1 MAATGVLPFIR
12 GVDLS
17 GNDFKAVV
25 ARANNLKNSGVPD
38 DIFQLDDLSVLDLS
52 YNQLTEI
59 PRDLEN
65 SRNMLVLNLSHNSI
79 DNISNQLFIN
89 LTDLLYLDL
98 SDNNLDSLPPQM
110 RRLVHLQTLIL
121 NNNPLMHAQLRQL
134 PAMVALQ
141 TLHLRNTQ
149 RTQNNM
155 PTSLEGLTNLA
166 DVDLSCNDLTRV
178 PECLYSLANLKR
190 LNLSSNQISELS
202 LCIDQWTKL
211 ETLNLSRNQLTSLP
225 SAICKL
231 SKLKKL
237 YVNSNKI
244 DFDGL
249 PSGVGKLSN
258 LVEFMA
264 ANNNLEL
271 VPEGLC
277 RCGKLKKLVLN
288 KNRLV
293 TLPEAIHFLT
303 DLEVLDVRENPNLVM
318 PPKPVDR
325 TAEWYNIDFSLQ
337 NQLRLA
343 GASPATVAA
352 AGGGNSPRDHM
363 ARKMRLR
370 RRKDS
375 AQDDQAK
382 QVLKGM
388 SDVAQEKNK
397 SIEESGRTFLLLSI
411 GGKANKNAAATSGLG
426 GKFKGFFGKKKT
438 GAAQFKSKGWALGKI
453 AGATNWLTS
462 KFISS
467 KASRRLGRSVRYDG
481 SSVGRYQG
489 YQNGGYEYDEGEF
502 SYEEDDYVQSS
513 YSRNNPRGRYRS
525 RNHDSYGQGRYR
537 GPHQY
542 DYFEDDQEYYDY
554 PEDEYGF
561 YDEEN
566 EYYDPVYEDE
576 YGDEYLDEDYY
587 DQYQYDGRHPYGY
600 YDDRMDYGYRH
611 QRIDEFGY
619 PVDGMEY
626 YDEMGYAMEDE
637 FGYLGND
644 VEYYDYG
651 YYPEQ
656 LVYYGDQQNY
666 YTHYDG
672 VSDAYMMY
680 PGYQNAYN
688 QNQYMYSGENA
699 AVYTDPQMAVNQ
711 PFMYTV
717 EDVMDPTEPPEMYG
731 NEYVQIPTQGI
742 LTEDSFRFPRPQ
754 VRLFGKEKLEISSPV
769 SQIPRSDLEMIQDQY
784 EHQPFVSPMSFPLYT
799 PQQPEAVQRSLS
811 PAPILIQQGPA
822 TIIPPSSPILTRSLQ
837 IPSSPV
843 LQARPF
849 SSPIP
854 VSPVLSRHS
863 FGPVGP
869 MPLSTPAS
877 PVLSARRFDPTM
889 GDPVSPHLVYPDPM
903 FQRFDFP
910 HENIQP
916 ITMRQF
922 NHLPSPQLS
931 LRQSN
936 FSTRS
941 SPIPRQRS
949 DMYEEMSPRFSPRQ
963 SRMFGPPSYNNN
975 AQRQFSPIQRRKFS
989 PPSSPQP
996 SRRAPSPIA
1005 SLRGKSPTP
1014 QRKPFGSRAPS
1025 PLVNG
1030 RESPPMSPR
1039 GSMRRRSPPSS
1050 PRAALRQS
1058 ASPTPP
1064 IKSRFRPIGRSNQES
1079 LMSSRS
1085 MRKRSLSPQ
1094 PSLRRR
1100 SPPLSPTIGQQSP
1113 EESSPYPPRRV
1124 TSPIQRP
1131 LSPRPISPFASRPQ
1145 RPLSPSPSAFSGRI
1159 QHDPQ
1164 HLPTRSST
1172 RRFRGFGGNKVP
1184 MGTVKPSP
1192 VNPIFQRKGHHGTP
1206 QMHNV
1211 APFRSSIHN
1220 ASMGSGAL
1228 NQSARS
1234 SPIMLARQ
1242 GSRPAVFQD
1251 SKRFFLPG
1259 TPNQQRVFHRPVGRG
1274 RPVVRVPISPVPFRQ
1289 SIRGQSHPLVMNA
1302 QPPFPQRVPIKQPG
1316 VSSPQLS
1323 VRHVPTPCPSPQL
1336 SMRAGSPMSVRSPS
1350 PILSSSIQRN
1360 ALHNELINR
1369 ASLRSQFPS
1378 SITPQPQVIT
1388 EFAQT
1393 VQQRSSPLLTNALQN
1408 PNLAAASFS
1417 SPLPRFKSPM
1427 SQINRNLSQSASP
1440 ALTNALQNPLLR
1452 NATYHSPLQMS
1463 ASPHSIVA
1471 PQEVQVTSQ
1480 ISSPMLS
1487 NALQNPYLRNAS
1499 LTSPLQR
1506 STSPYSPAATQQEPQ
1521 NILQSSS
1528 ALTNAL
1534 KNPQLRSAS
1543 YISPLQRNTS
1553 LYAPVMSQPEQQ
1565 ASVLSNA
1572 LKNPNLRNASY
1583 SSPLQKNPTPFQQAQ
1598 DYSSPLSNALK
1609 NPSLQGASFRLPDTS
1624 IISRNFGGQK
1634 EETTTSVL
1642 SNALQN
1648 PSLRKATYRLPDGTI
1663 ISRNEPAQ
1671 PAPSPSLLSNA
1682 LQNPNIR
1689 KASYRLPDGTLVS
1702 TSTDEA
1708 ADTTNSSPYLGSAL
1722 QNINLRKAT
1731 YKLPDG
1737 SLFSRNQPA
1746 EQSSSPLLSSA
1757 LLNSNLRKAS
1767 YRLPDGTLL
1776 TKSSEQEPEKS
1787 ISSNLSSALKNVG
1800 KANYRLPSTSGLFRN
1815 PKQEQAPPSM
1825 LSSAL
1830 QNQNLRKASY
1840 RLPDGSIVTRGQPA
1854 QSESPTSP
1862 FLGNAL
1868 TNINLRKASY
1878 KLPSTLGRSPEDPRY
1893 AVVTPQIQG
1902 QSGEHWAQNQIL
1914 DLHEPDDVWSSE
1926 RVLPHHTVQNLTKW
1940 SMYRDEELENFV
1952 IPVFPGQETDSTE
1965 PAWLPD
1971 REGEPQGNWYDKVT

>member
-1 MAATGVLPFIR
+1 MIYLHFILTLCWTCIPHGTFVL
-12 GVDLS
+12 
-17 GNDFKAVV
+17 
-25 ARANNLKNSGVPD
+25 
-38 DIFQLDDLSVLDLS
+38 QLDFSV
-52 YNQLTEI
+52 
-59 PRDLEN
+59 
-65 SRNMLVLNLSHNSI
+65 
-79 DNISNQLFIN
+79 
-89 LTDLLYLDL
+89 TDH
-98 SDNNLDSLPPQM
+98 P
-110 RRLVHLQTLIL
+110 
-121 NNNPLMHAQLRQL
+121 
-134 PAMVALQ
+134 
-141 TLHLRNTQ
+141 
-149 RTQNNM
+149 
-155 PTSLEGLTNLA
+155 
-166 DVDLSCNDLTRV
+166 
-178 PECLYSLANLKR
+178 
-190 LNLSSNQISELS
+190 
-202 LCIDQWTKL
+202 
-211 ETLNLSRNQLTSLP
+211 
-225 SAICKL
+225 
-231 SKLKKL
+231 
-237 YVNSNKI
+237 
-244 DFDGL
+244 
-249 PSGVGKLSN
+249 
-258 LVEFMA
+258 
-264 ANNNLEL
+264 
-271 VPEGLC
+271 
-277 RCGKLKKLVLN
+277 
-288 KNRLV
+288 
-293 TLPEAIHFLT
+293 FLT
-303 DLEVLDVRENPNLVM
+303 QWHILAWFLEKDKM
-318 PPKPVDR
+318 PPKKADKAAPKKGAKGEAKEDSKAEKDVKKGGKGGKEAPKGKGKEDPKKGKGKGKQASSESEEASDVERSEVEDSEAVDEDDVHSEDDGGKKGKGK
-325 TAEWYNIDFSLQ
+325 AALK
-337 NQLRLA
+337 
-343 GASPATVAA
+343 GASKAIAVKAIAKPKRGQAA
-352 AGGGNSPRDHM
+352 EESIDPKSGKRANIKAASKAVTGFQPEEKKPQFQLG
-363 ARKMRLR
+363 KI
-370 RRKDS
+370 KDIN
-375 AQDDQAK
+375 
-382 QVLKGM
+382 LKGASSAM
-388 SDVAQEKNK
+388 TGFAVQGQQNVQKKDDATAPLKAKPSKKLKSTSRLFMGLSGSKKKKGMTPKTLQSTSKLFSGFGKSKATEVDKNK
-397 SIEESGRTFLLLSI
+397 KEEGGRTLLLLNI

-453 AGATNWLTS
+453 SGAANWLTN

-467 KASRRLGRSVRYDG
+467 KTSRSLGRSVRYDN
-481 SSVGRYQG
+481 SSVGRYHG
-489 YQNGGYEYDEGEF
+489 YQNGGYEYDEGEI

-513 YSRNNPRGRYRS
+513 YSRNNPLGRYRS

-554 PEDEYGF
+554 PEDEYGL

-566 EYYDPVYEDE
+566 EYYDPMYEDE
-576 YGDEYLDEDYY
+576 YGDEYLDGDYY
-587 DQYQYDGRHPYGY
+587 DQYQYDGRQPYGY
-600 YDDRMDYGYRH
+600 YDDRIDYGYRP
-611 QRIDEFGY
+611 QRMDEFGY

-626 YDEMGYAMEDE
+626 YDEMGYAMEDGY
-637 FGYLGND
+637 GYLGND

-656 LVYYGDQQNY
+656 LDYYGDQQNY
-666 YTHYDG
+666 YSHYDG
-672 VSDAYMMY
+672 VSDAYMVY

-688 QNQYMYSGENA
+688 QNQYMYNGETA
-699 AVYTDPQMAVNQ
+699 AVYIDPQMAVNQ

-717 EDVMDPTEPPEMYG
+717 EDVVEPTGASEMYA
-731 NEYVQIPTQGI
+731 NEYVQIPTEGI
-742 LTEDSFRFPRPQ
+742 LSEDSFRFPRPQ

-769 SQIPRSDLEMIQDQY
+769 SQIPRTGLEMIPDQFEY
-784 EHQPFVSPMSFPLYT
+784 QPLFSPMSFPLYT

-811 PAPILIQQGPA
+811 PTHILIQQAPA
-822 TIIPPSSPILTRSLQ
+822 HIIPPSSPILTRSPQ

-849 SSPIP
+849 SYPMP

-869 MPLSTPAS
+869 IPLSTPVS
-877 PVLSARRFDPTM
+877 PVLSARRFDPIM
-889 GDPVSPHLVYPDPM
+889 GDPVSPHLVYTDPM
-903 FQRFDFP
+903 FQRLDFP

-922 NHLPSPQLS
+922 NNFPSPQLS

-949 DMYEEMSPRFSPRQ
+949 DMYEEMSPRFSSRQ

-996 SRRAPSPIA
+996 SRRAPSPLA

-1050 PRAALRQS
+1050 PRATLRQS
-1058 ASPTPP
+1058 ASPAPT

-1079 LMSSRS
+1079 FMSSRS
-1085 MRKRSLSPQ
+1085 MRKSSLSPQ
-1094 PSLRRR
+1094 PSLRMR
-1100 SPPLSPTIGQQSP
+1100 SPPLFPTVGQQSP
-1113 EESSPYPPRRV
+1113 EESSPYPHRRAK
-1124 TSPIQRP
+1124 SPIQRP
-1131 LSPRPISPFASRPQ
+1131 VSPRPIPPFASRPQ
-1145 RPLSPSPSAFSGRI
+1145 RPLSPSPSAFSGRF
-1159 QHDPQ
+1159 QNDP

-1206 QMHNV
+1206 QMQNV
-1211 APFRSSIHN
+1211 APLRSSIHN
-1220 ASMGSGAL
+1220 SSMGSGAL

-1242 GSRPAVFQD
+1242 GSRPARFQD
-1251 SKRFFLPG
+1251 PKRFFPPG
-1259 TPNQQRVFHRPVGRG
+1259 TPNPQRGFHRPVGRG
-1274 RPVVRVPISPVPFRQ
+1274 RPVVRVPISPIPLRQ

-1302 QPPFPQRVPIKQPG
+1302 QPPFLQQVPITQPG
-1316 VSSPQLS
+1316 VHSPQFS
-1323 VRHVPTPCPSPQL
+1323 VRHVPSPCPSPHPL
-1336 SMRAGSPMSVRSPS
+1336 VRAGSPMSVRSPS
-1350 PILSSSIQRN
+1350 PILSSAIQRN
-1360 ALHNELINR
+1360 SLNNELINR

-1378 SITPQPQVIT
+1378 SITPQPQVIN
-1388 EFAQT
+1388 EFVQT
-1393 VQQRSSPLLTNALQN
+1393 VEHGSSPLLTNALQN

-1417 SPLPRFKSPM
+1417 SPFPRFKSPM
-1427 SQINRNLSQSASP
+1427 INQSLSQTSSP

-1452 NATYHSPLQMS
+1452 NATYRSPLQMS
-1463 ASPHSIVA
+1463 ASPHYIVA

-1499 LTSPLQR
+1499 LTSSLQR
-1506 STSPYSPAATQQEPQ
+1506 SSSPYFSAADQQEPQ

-1534 KNPQLRSAS
+1534 KNPQLRNAS

-1565 ASVLSNA
+1565 VSVLSNA

-1583 SSPLQKNPTPFQQAQ
+1583 TSPLQRSPTPFLQVQ

-1624 IISRNFGGQK
+1624 IISRNFGGHK
-1634 EETTTSVL
+1634 EETTSSVL

-1663 ISRNEPAQ
+1663 ISRSEPAQ
-1671 PAPSPSLLSNA
+1671 PAQASSLLSNA

-1702 TSTDEA
+1702 TSIDEA
-1708 ADTTNSSPYLGSAL
+1708 ADTTSSSPYLGSAL
-1722 QNINLRKAT
+1722 QNTNLRKAS

-1757 LLNSNLRKAS
+1757 LLNSNLRKSS
-1767 YRLPDGTLL
+1767 YRLPDGTFL
-1776 TKSSEQEPEKS
+1776 TKSTEQEPEKS
-1787 ISSNLSSALKNVG
+1787 ISSNLSSALQNVG
-1800 KANYRLPSTSGLFRN
+1800 KANYRLPSTSGLLRN

-1840 RLPDGSIVTRGQPA
+1840 RLPDGTIITRGQPA
-1854 QSESPTSP
+1854 QSKSPTSP

-1868 TNINLRKASY
+1868 TNVDLRKASY
-1878 KLPSTLGRSPEDPRY
+1878 KLPLSLRHSPEDPRY

-1902 QSGEHWAQNQIL
+1902 QSGEHWAQNQIV
-1914 DLHEPDDVWSSE
+1914 DIHEPDDVWSSE

>member
-1 MAATGVLPFIR
+1 
-12 GVDLS
+12 
-17 GNDFKAVV
+17 
-25 ARANNLKNSGVPD
+25 
-38 DIFQLDDLSVLDLS
+38 
-52 YNQLTEI
+52 
-59 PRDLEN
+59 
-65 SRNMLVLNLSHNSI
+65 
-79 DNISNQLFIN
+79 
-89 LTDLLYLDL
+89 
-98 SDNNLDSLPPQM
+98 
-110 RRLVHLQTLIL
+110 
-121 NNNPLMHAQLRQL
+121 
-134 PAMVALQ
+134 
-141 TLHLRNTQ
+141 
-149 RTQNNM
+149 
-155 PTSLEGLTNLA
+155 
-166 DVDLSCNDLTRV
+166 
-178 PECLYSLANLKR
+178 
-190 LNLSSNQISELS
+190 
-202 LCIDQWTKL
+202 
-211 ETLNLSRNQLTSLP
+211 
-225 SAICKL
+225 
-231 SKLKKL
+231 
-237 YVNSNKI
+237 
-244 DFDGL
+244 
-249 PSGVGKLSN
+249 
-258 LVEFMA
+258 
-264 ANNNLEL
+264 
-271 VPEGLC
+271 
-277 RCGKLKKLVLN
+277 
-288 KNRLV
+288 
-293 TLPEAIHFLT
+293 
-303 DLEVLDVRENPNLVM
+303 M
-318 PPKPVDR
+318 PPKKADKAAPKKGDKGKGEAKEDAKAAKDDKKGGKGGKGKEDPKKGKGKGKQAPSESEDASDVDR
-325 TAEWYNIDFSLQ
+325 SEIEDSEAMDEEDVQSEDDGGKRGKGKAALKGASKAMAVK
-337 NQLRLA
+337 A
-343 GASPATVAA
+343 GAKPKRGQAA
-352 AGGGNSPRDHM
+352 EEAVDPKTGKRANIKAASKAVTGFQPEEKKPQLQLG
-363 ARKMRLR
+363 KM
-370 RRKDS
+370 KDIN
-375 AQDDQAK
+375 
-382 QVLKGM
+382 LKGA
-388 SDVAQEKNK
+388 SSAITGFAVQGQQNVQKKEDVKAHLKGASKVLTGLTGKSPFFSKPAPKQSKKLKSTSRLFMGLSGSKKKKGMTPKALQSTSKLFSGFGKSKGAEENK
-397 SIEESGRTFLLLSI
+397 KEEGGRTLLLLSI

-453 AGATNWLTS
+453 AGATNWLTN

-467 KASRRLGRSVRYDG
+467 KTSRRLGRSVRYDR
-481 SSVGRYQG
+481 SSVGQYNG

-525 RNHDSYGQGRYR
+525 YGQGRDR

-566 EYYDPVYEDE
+566 EYYDPMYEDE
-576 YGDEYLDEDYY
+576 YGYLDEDYY
-587 DQYQYDGRHPYGY
+587 DPYQYDGRQPYGY
-600 YDDRMDYGYRH
+600 YDDRMDYDYRH
-611 QRIDEFGY
+611 QRTDEFGY
-619 PVDGMEY
+619 PIDGMEY

-644 VEYYDYG
+644 MEYYDYG

-656 LVYYGDQQNY
+656 FDYYGDQQNY
-666 YTHYDG
+666 YSHYDG

-688 QNQYMYSGENA
+688 PNQYMYTGETGV
-699 AVYTDPQMAVNQ
+699 VYIDPQMVASQ

-717 EDVMDPTEPPEMYG
+717 EDVMEPTEPAEMYG
-731 NEYVQIPTQGI
+731 NEYVQIPEGI

-754 VRLFGKEKLEISSPV
+754 VKLFGKEKLEISSPV
-769 SQIPRSDLEMIQDQY
+769 SQIPRSDYEMIPDQF
-784 EHQPFVSPMSFPLYT
+784 ENQPLSSPMSFPLYT
-799 PQQPEAVQRSLS
+799 PQQPEAVQMSLS
-811 PAPILIQQGPA
+811 PTPILIQQAP
-822 TIIPPSSPILTRSLQ
+822 TPIIPPGSPILTRSPQ

-854 VSPVLSRHS
+854 VSPVPSRHS

-869 MPLSTPAS
+869 IPFSTPAS
-877 PVLSARRFDPTM
+877 PVLSARRFDPTIV
-889 GDPVSPHLVYPDPM
+889 DPVSPHLVYPDPM
-903 FQRFDFP
+903 FQRLDFP
-910 HENIQP
+910 QESIQP
-916 ITMRQF
+916 VTLRQF

-941 SPIPRQRS
+941 SPIPRRRS
-949 DMYEEMSPRFSPRQ
+949 DMYEEMGPRFSPRQ

-996 SRRAPSPIA
+996 SRRAPSPLP
-1005 SLRGKSPTP
+1005 SLRGKSPNP

-1039 GSMRRRSPPSS
+1039 GSVRRRSPPPS
-1050 PRAALRQS
+1050 PRPTLRQS
-1058 ASPTPP
+1058 PAPP

-1079 LMSSRS
+1079 FMSSRS
-1085 MRKRSLSPQ
+1085 MRKSSLSPQ

-1100 SPPLSPTIGQQSP
+1100 SPPLSPPIGQQPP
-1113 EESSPYPPRRV
+1113 EESSPYPRRRA

-1131 LSPRPISPFASRPQ
+1131 VSPRPISPFASRSP
-1145 RPLSPSPSAFSGRI
+1145 RPVSPSPSAFSGRI

-1164 HLPTRSST
+1164 HLPTRTST

-1206 QMHNV
+1206 QMQNV
-1211 APFRSSIHN
+1211 APFRSSIH
-1220 ASMGSGAL
+1220 SSGAL

-1242 GSRPAVFQD
+1242 GSRPAGFQD
-1251 SKRFFLPG
+1251 SKRFFPPG
-1259 TPNQQRVFHRPVGRG
+1259 TPNPQRGFHRPIGRG
-1274 RPVVRVPISPVPFRQ
+1274 RPVVRVPISPVPLRQ

-1302 QPPFPQRVPIKQPG
+1302 QVPFPQQVPIKQHG
-1316 VSSPQLS
+1316 VPSPQLS

-1336 SMRAGSPMSVRSPS
+1336 SVRAGSPMSIRSPS
-1350 PILSSSIQRN
+1350 PILQSTIQRN

-1369 ASLRSQFPS
+1369 ASLRSQFQPS
-1378 SITPQPQVIT
+1378 STPQPQVIT

-1393 VQQRSSPLLTNALQN
+1393 VEQGSSPLLTNALQN
-1408 PNLAAASFS
+1408 PNLAGASFT

-1427 SQINRNLSQSASP
+1427 SQINQSLSQSSSP
-1440 ALTNALQNPLLR
+1440 GLTNALQNPLLC
-1452 NATYHSPLQMS
+1452 NATYRSPLQMS
-1463 ASPHSIVA
+1463 GSPHSIVA
-1471 PQEVQVTSQ
+1471 PQEVQVISQ
-1480 ISSPMLS
+1480 SSSPMLS

-1506 STSPYSPAATQQEPQ
+1506 STSPYPSTPAQQEPQ
-1521 NILQSSS
+1521 SILQSSS
-1528 ALTNAL
+1528 ALSNAL
-1534 KNPQLRSAS
+1534 KNPQLRGAS

-1583 SSPLQKNPTPFQQAQ
+1583 TSPLQRNPTPFQQAQ

-1609 NPSLQGASFRLPDTS
+1609 NRNLQGASFRLPDTS

-1634 EETTTSVL
+1634 EEATTSVL

-1648 PSLRKATYRLPDGTI
+1648 PNLRKATYRLPDGTL
-1663 ISRNEPAQ
+1663 ISRNEPVQ
-1671 PAPSPSLLSNA
+1671 PAQSSSLLSNA

-1702 TSTDEA
+1702 NDTDQT
-1708 ADTTNSSPYLGSAL
+1708 ADATNSSPYLGSAL
-1722 QNINLRKAT
+1722 QNINLRKAS

-1737 SLFSRNQPA
+1737 SLFSRNQPV
-1746 EQSSSPLLSSA
+1746 EEPSTPILSSA

-1776 TKSSEQEPEKS
+1776 TKGNEKEPEKS
-1787 ISSNLSSALKNVG
+1787 ISSNLSSALQNVG
-1800 KANYRLPSTSGLFRN
+1800 KANYRLPSTSGLFGK
-1815 PKQEQAPPSM
+1815 PKQEQATPSM

-1830 QNQNLRKASY
+1830 QNQNLRKVSY

-1854 QSESPTSP
+1854 QTASPTSP
-1862 FLGNAL
+1862 FLGSAL
-1868 TNINLRKASY
+1868 SNVNLRKASY
-1878 KLPSTLGRSPEDPRY
+1878 KLPTTLGRSPEDPRY

-1902 QSGEHWAQNQIL
+1902 QSGEHWAQNQII